1 MNNAA
6 AGAAAAAAAAAGF
19 MAWNFVV
26 RAAVNPGCGRVA
38 SMSSP
43 VAAAAAAVP
52 VSAVFAAA
60 VGTVRGRRRNSFKMW
75 EN

>member
-1 MNNAA
+1 MNDAA
-6 AGAAAAAAAAAGF
+6 AGAAAAAGF
-19 MAWNFVV
+19 MAWNFAV

-43 VAAAAAAVP
+43 VAAAAVP